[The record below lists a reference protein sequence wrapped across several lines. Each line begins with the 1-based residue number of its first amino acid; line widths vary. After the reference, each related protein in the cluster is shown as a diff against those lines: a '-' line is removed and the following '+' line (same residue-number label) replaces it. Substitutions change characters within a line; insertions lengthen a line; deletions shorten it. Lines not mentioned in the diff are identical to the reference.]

1 MADWYLSRFTNLFR
15 RERSTHILIFSV
27 PFLGVTTIG
36 AHHSVGSVMGAI
48 TPCSCNRSNSA
59 FSLSRKANG
68 IVRGV
73 WTQNGWASFVSAMWN
88 FSPSIVLI
96 CPSKTDGNSR
106 LTSRVESCWVAL
118 VIARHEVVVFDGLG

>member
-1 MADWYLSRFTNLFR
+1 M
-15 RERSTHILIFSV
+15 
-27 PFLGVTTIG
+27 TTIG
-36 AHHSVGSVMGAI
+36 AHHSVGSVTGEI

-68 IVRGV
+68 IARGV
-73 WTQNGWASFVSAMWN
+73 WTQNGWVSFVSVMWN

-96 CPSKTDGNSR
+96 CPSKTDGNSH

-118 VIARHEVVVFDGLG
+118 VIARHEVVVFDGLGEGWSIPWLPSRIAMFR